1 MSVGSQPNK
10 NKRIKQQGQAP
21 LQNMTTIFY
30 SILHFLVDSICAAA
44 MFSSMLSGTGGHWR
58 LLVYNFCAFVLQMSF
73 GALLD
78 TWNSNAGTITEASK
92 SCQNSDTGTPGHYK
106 AFLFALAGVIFT
118 AIGAF
123 TSPVILGIGNA
134 LFHVGGGVGT
144 IIEDRAC
151 GSDGQRLGIFVAPG
165 AMGLFL
171 GRLAAQSSIG
181 RSALSAGMIWVSG
194 SALLAAVLLI
204 ALRRMLT
211 GFSISEE
218 QPADMADLSFHP
230 YDILIIAGCFLVV
243 VIRSYVGLAV
253 NMPWRTTVAAGLVAT
268 TAVVLGK
275 MIGGFSAAAF
285 GNKRTVLW
293 SLIIASVCYALCD
306 RPVWGISALF
316 FFNMTMPVTLQILV
330 DRYQKIPGTMFGFLT
345 VGLFLGYL
353 PFFFSLEAA
362 VSGKTA
368 ASVLSVLSMII
379 LSASAAI
386 SENHF
391 HSMKRDEKMVGLEKE

>member
-1 MSVGSQPNK
+1 
-10 NKRIKQQGQAP
+10 
-21 LQNMTTIFY
+21 MTTVLY

-44 MFSSMLSGTGGHWR
+44 MFSSMLSGTGGQWR
-58 LLVYNFCAFVLQMSF
+58 FLVYNFCAFALQMPF

-78 TWNSNAGTITEASK
+78 TWNADAVTITEASK
-92 SCQNSDTGTPGHYK
+92 SCQNSDTGTSGRCK
-106 AFLFALAGVIFT
+106 AFSFALAGVILT
-118 AIGAF
+118 VIGAF

-151 GSDGQRLGIFVAPG
+151 GGDGQRLGFFVAPG

-171 GRLAAQSSIG
+171 GKLAAQSSFG
-181 RSALSAGMIWVSG
+181 LSALSAGMIWVG
-194 SALLAAVLLI
+194 SSAFSAAVILI
-204 ALRRMLT
+204 VLRRMLT
-211 GFSISEE
+211 GFTISEG
-218 QPADMADLSFHP
+218 QPADMADLSLHP
-230 YDILIIAGCFLVV
+230 YDMLIIAGCFLVV

-268 TAVVLGK
+268 AAVVLGK

-285 GNKRTVLW
+285 GKKSTVLW
-293 SLIIASVCYALCD
+293 SLIIASACYALCD
-306 RPVWGISALF
+306 RPVLGISALF
-316 FFNMTMPVTLQILV
+316 FFNMTMPITLQILV

-353 PFFFSLEAA
+353 PVFFSVDVAG
-362 VSGKTA
+362 SGKTA
-368 ASVLSVLSMII
+368 ASVLSMLSLII

-386 SENHF
+386 SERLL
-391 HSMKRDEKMVGLEKE
+391 SPMKRDEKMAGLEKE